1 MRRRSFLHAVT
12 LVPLL
17 LLGCGRSNTGPSD
30 AANTAT
36 NEEELRIVVLAP
48 ALGVICEDLGLRER
62 IVGKHAWDMT
72 LPASVPVVGTHDDP
86 DLEAILRA
94 DPTHIL
100 LQDMQARVPAS
111 LTEMAERQGW
121 TVWAFP
127 LLTLDDIAECMDEIH
142 LRIRGLGDTEPDLFR
157 PETFDPTNRLAR
169 ELPSARLADAW
180 RDRGDTARAAGRVL
194 VLASTDPPGA
204 MGPGSFH
211 HQLLER
217 LGAEPALA
225 DGGPWQE
232 LDHEDILRLA
242 PDAIIVFRPRDRD
255 AASVRLTT
263 DDALAALG
271 GIADLDIPAV
281 RSRRV
286 AVIDDPL
293 GLLPAS
299 SLAGVAEEMGE
310 AFERWEQSP

>member
-1 MRRRSFLHAVT
+1 MRRRSFLTVFAAF
-12 LVPLL
+12 PLL
-17 LLGCGRSNTGPSD
+17 LLGCD
-30 AANTAT
+30 AGKTQPTDDAGTPID
-36 NEEELRIVVLAP
+36 EQSLRIVVLAP

-72 LPASVPVVGTHDDP
+72 LPDSVPVVGTHDDP

-111 LTEMAERQGW
+111 LTEMAEREGW

-142 LRIRGLGDTEPDLFR
+142 LRIRGLGDTEPDLFN
-157 PETFDPTNRLAR
+157 PETFDPTNRLAK

-180 RDRGDTARAAGRVL
+180 RDRGEPALAAGRVL
-194 VLASTDPPGA
+194 LLASTDPPGA

-211 HQLLER
+211 HQLLGR
-217 LGAEPALA
+217 LGATPALT

-242 PDAIIVFRPRDRD
+242 PDAIIVFRPRARD
-255 AASVRLTT
+255 AEPVRLTT

-281 RSRRV
+281 RARRV

-299 SLAGVAEEMGE
+299 SLAGVAEAMGE